1 MLFTLVLEIFGP
13 VTSTVVYAETVSDI
27 NSEVIVTDEG
37 IFVNGEFYSQETFEK
52 LLANAPYVET
62 EYDSPYSNTTY
73 NLYSPS
79 SSPAIT
85 TMAANAGDLGF
96 LVGTWMIPGIGKVIV
111 TAVGTVIIAGAVIK
125 AGTWAYNTVKS
136 FFADKAYKKAKASGT
151 KTKNHS
157 TSTARSLP
165 TKGSARSSRDQMI
178 NGKLKQRRYYDKNGA
193 PDMDIDYT
201 NHGNAKLHPKVP
213 HRHDWI
219 KGARSTKGY

>member
-1 MLFTLVLEIFGP
+1 MP
-13 VTSTVVYAETVSDI
+13 KTVSDI

-73 NLYSPS
+73 NLYSSS

-96 LVGTWMIPGIGKVIV
+96 QVGTWMIPGIGKVIV

-136 FFADKAYKKAKASGT
+136 FFC
-151 KTKNHS
+151 
-157 TSTARSLP
+157 RQSL
-165 TKGSARSSRDQMI
+165 
-178 NGKLKQRRYYDKNGA
+178 
-193 PDMDIDYT
+193 
-201 NHGNAKLHPKVP
+201 
-213 HRHDWI
+213 
-219 KGARSTKGY
+219 